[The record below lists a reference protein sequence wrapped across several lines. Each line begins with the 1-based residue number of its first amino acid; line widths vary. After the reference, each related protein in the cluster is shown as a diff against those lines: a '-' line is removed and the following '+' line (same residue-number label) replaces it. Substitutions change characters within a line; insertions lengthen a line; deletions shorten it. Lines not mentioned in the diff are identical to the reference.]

1 MAVMAACN
9 SVVHPFNEL
18 SPSHLWPHCMCV
30 CMSGHLL
37 QKLPLSV
44 TLQWR
49 ASAAP
54 CTSEYQGRACCPQV
68 EGQWTVGMCHLLP
81 QLPCWHPVG
90 MGDGAHGVPCRQS
103 AQCGSRPLHPHQWS
117 CGRLDC
123 RSSCSWWSCASSYA
137 TLRRLRCRPGRTP
150 LWQR

>member
-9 SVVHPFNEL
+9 SVVHPFNKL

-30 CMSGHLL
+30 CMSGRRL

-44 TLQWR
+44 TLLWI

-54 CTSEYQGRACCPQV
+54 CTSEYRGRACCPQV
-68 EGQWTVGMCHLLP
+68 EGQWTAGTCHLLP

-90 MGDGAHGVPCRQS
+90 TGDGAHGVPCRQS
-103 AQCGSRPLHPHQWS
+103 AQCGSRPLRPRRWS

-123 RSSCSWWSCASSYA
+123 RSSCSWWSCASSCA
-137 TLRRLRCRPGRTP
+137 TLRRLRGRPGRTP